1 MKKYRITSLSLIV
14 IILTNIVLFSSSL
27 VLAKPVGMNA
37 AINESNRIAKA
48 VEIKNAFMTC
58 FQLSDIKTHV
68 DEVSGVSE
76 YTNPGL
82 IASMNNNLFSGKTS
96 VSTTLDIERSINYS
110 NRNGKIFCSEEGTS
124 ESGEK
129 MNLTK
134 LFMQTFNI
142 GSIEKLFCKPD
153 GTSGLFFPHYS
164 YEFKEGSCGEMLK
177 SKNPE
182 FIKYYNPEASA
193 ADVDG
198 RSYINQIYE
207 DWAKRQKSGLAPE
220 IDQSKKGN
228 ESQTIKYAAAYKA
241 FRMGC
246 MKGGHEEDFV
256 EKRPNEDPAKYYDF
270 MIKRI
275 NDDGVLTNVYPYL
288 REDDPEKVGYSPS
301 GANSSNYYQAGN
313 NLTCR
318 KLADIINNTADDYL
332 KSIKVAKD
340 NTLNTPCNN
349 KEYKARAQEIIK
361 AYIDNQESEKR
372 DSSYIKGLV
381 PLTSPKSESKMQV
394 SKEEFDTLSKAIKED
409 NFYVDDGNGGK
420 KCLETQ
426 NLKPCNTAEMKDKAR
441 KVREYYEDRIYNKA
455 ETLSTEEDNEYKA
468 LVKAIDSDD
477 FTTTDSNGSKKCLE
491 TANFNTNVNLEDDVE
506 GEDSQISEETA
517 AEKQSYCQENGGFL
531 SWMLCPAIA
540 DGAATA
546 GGLLGSIT
554 ALTTVHTSIIEQ
566 FSKQD
571 SSIYKAWSA
580 FRNIANIGFVIMLL
594 VVVFSQVTNIGISN
608 YNIKK
613 ILPKLIITAILVNF
627 SYLIMGVLIDL
638 SQIVG
643 NGIGVLI
650 RSVAADG
657 MDVDASTRA
666 SATISTIAGAVIGV
680 AGAVGAGAAISGA
693 ITGVAGAASAGTI
706 VAGLVGGPAIIL
718 PVVMFIITSL
728 ISVFFGFIMLTI
740 RQAAI
745 IMVVVLAPLAM
756 VLYALPNTA
765 VITKKYFSIVKALL
779 MLYPMFI
786 FATSAGALASS
797 IIIGTSTDL
806 LMMIV
811 GGLLNVLPYFAIPS
825 MTSKSLAGLGAITGA
840 FDKMRGG
847 VLKGASM
854 AGGAIAASEFY
865 KNIKSNYAADQ
876 SVARAKRDLK
886 RFDKIKADKG
896 KLSIAQM
903 RRQATA
909 AGIVNNDSKL
919 RAGSDSAGRGALSNM
934 SGLGFENLKA
944 TAEKEF
950 REGEV
955 KNIMNK
961 LATDG
966 VDEGTMESDL
976 IKALKTGAK
985 YKDMTED
992 EKHANDIKIEALTRS
1007 LGATKTGRKKIS
1019 EIGDSGLSTSN
1030 RAFTQL
1036 ASAAVTLPG
1045 FADKQQIANRQFN
1058 EYLQDTSYKKNDDAE
1073 NSSLTAATRSKGLDK
1088 AYDDMTM
1095 DNFLK
1100 VGNADAKE
1108 ILDKKGKN
1116 ALDSVARQTASAAL
1130 NDPNLI
1136 SDFDKDKMSL
1146 VSAEMD
1152 NQRMSTINLKSGGTA
1167 QVFNPPSDFG
1177 KYTQI
1182 KDASGQIFYINDR
1195 GDIFNASTGK
1205 QIRNM

>member
-1 MKKYRITSLSLIV
+1 MKKYRIITLTLAIV
-14 IILTNIVLFSSSL
+14 ILSNIVLFSSS
-27 VLAKPVGMNA
+27 VVFAEKPVGMNA
-37 AINESNRIAKA
+37 AINDSNRIAKA
-48 VEIKNAFMTC
+48 VEIKNAFETC
-58 FQLSDIKTHV
+58 YTLSSLLTTD
-68 DEVSGVSE
+68 DESSGVS
-76 YTNPGL
+76 YMDPGL
-82 IASMNNNLFSGKTS
+82 VAKFNNNLFYGKTT
-96 VSTTLDIERSINYS
+96 VNTTLDIERSINYAD
-110 NRNGKIFCSEEGTS
+110 RNGKIYCSEEGVN
-124 ESGEK
+124 ENNEK

-142 GSIEKLFCKPD
+142 GSIQNLFCKSD
-153 GTSGLFFPHYS
+153 GSSGLFTPRIKY
-164 YEFKEGSCGEMLK
+164 GVNANISCREMLN
-177 SKNPE
+177 SKKPE
-182 FIKYYNPEASA
+182 FVKNDDPGSGNNA
-193 ADVDG
+193 G
-198 RSYINQIYE
+198 REYINAIYE
-207 DWAKRQKSGLAPE
+207 NWAKQQSSGLAPTSE
-220 IDQSKKGN
+220 DSKKGN
-228 ESQTIKYAAAYKA
+228 ETQTLKYAAAYKA

-246 MKGGHEEDFV
+246 MESGHDDDFV
-256 EKRPNEDPAKYYDF
+256 EKRPNDEPPKYYDF
-270 MIKRI
+270 TIKKI
-275 NDDGVLTNVYPYL
+275 NDDGTLVNVYPHL
-288 REDDPEKVGYSPS
+288 KSEDPNQVDHSPS
-301 GANSSNYYQAGN
+301 GSNKSNYRQAGN
-313 NLTCR
+313 NLTCK
-318 KLADIINNTADDYL
+318 KLADIINETADEYL
-332 KSIKVAKD
+332 KNIKTAKD
-340 NTLNTPCNN
+340 SVLNTPCNN
-349 KEYKARAQEIIK
+349 KEYKAKAQEIINV
-361 AYIDNQESEKR
+361 YIGNQEAEKR
-372 DSSYIKGLV
+372 SSSYINKALPQV
-381 PLTSPKSESKMQV
+381 APQSNPKMQV
-394 SKEEFDTLSKAIKED
+394 SKEEYDTLLKAVKED
-409 NFYVDDGNGGK
+409 NFYVDNGNGGK
-420 KCLETQ
+420 KCLETA
-426 NLKPCNTAEMKDKAR
+426 NLKPCNTAELKDKAR
-441 KVREYYEDRIYNKA
+441 KIRDYYEDRIYNKA
-455 ETLSTEEDNEYKA
+455 ETLSEEENAEYKS
-468 LVKAIDSDD
+468 LVKAINSDN
-477 FTTTDSNGSKKCLE
+477 FTVSDSNGNNKCLE

-506 GEDSQISEETA
+506 GEDSQISEETT

-638 SQIVG
+638 SQIAG
-643 NGIGVLI
+643 NGIGALI

-657 MDVDASTRA
+657 MDADASARA
-666 SATISTIAGAVIGV
+666 SATISTIAGLVT
-680 AGAVGAGAAISGA
+680 GAAGAGAIA
-693 ITGVAGAASAGTI
+693 
-706 VAGLVGGPAIIL
+706 AGLLSGPAIIL
-718 PVVMFIITSL
+718 PVVMFIVTSL

-765 VITKKYFSIVKALL
+765 AITKKYFSTVKALL

-797 IIIGTSTDL
+797 IIVGTSTDM
-806 LMMIV
+806 LMLIV

-840 FDKMRGG
+840 FDKIRGG
-847 VLKGASM
+847 ALKGASM
-854 AGGAIAASEFY
+854 AGGAFAASEFY
-865 KNIKSNYAADQ
+865 KNVKSNYAADQ

-886 RFDKIKADKG
+886 RFDKIKAG
-896 KLSIAQM
+896 GGELSTAQM

-950 REGEV
+950 RESEV

-961 LATDG
+961 LANDG
-966 VDEGTMESDL
+966 VDEATMESNL
-976 IKALKTGAK
+976 ISALKTGAK
-985 YKDMTED
+985 YEHMTED
-992 EKHANDIKIEALTRS
+992 EKHANDIKIEALTRA

-1058 EYLQDTSYKKNDDAE
+1058 EYLQNTSYKKDDDAE
-1073 NSSLTAATRSKGLDK
+1073 NSSLMAATRSAGLDK

-1100 VGNADAKE
+1100 VGNDDAVE
-1108 ILDKKGKN
+1108 ILGAKGDN
-1116 ALDSVARQTASAAL
+1116 SLDSVVRQTASAAL
-1130 NDPNLI
+1130 NDANLI
-1136 SDFDKDKMSL
+1136 ANFDKTKMTLVDK
-1146 VSAEMD
+1146 EM
-1152 NQRMSTINLKSGGTA
+1152 NKQRTSTINLRSGGTA

-1177 KYTQI
+1177 EYSQVKNGAGDIIYTN
-1182 KDASGQIFYINDR
+1182 KR
-1195 GDIFNASTGK
+1195 GDSFNASTG
-1205 QIRNM
+1205 QITKGV

>member
-1 MKKYRITSLSLIV
+1 MKNKKYRISLVALVSILILNLVLYTTSTVFALTNVTIISAPADKVEGLVNEAIEARTIMAAFKKCYEKAELAYTPGHKHNKHAAREQDRTRLSEIEKNKGNLFRDFNDIGLHGDDNSGHIKIRVGTLEKDFTGNFQDGKAYCDDSSSSNITKKFVDFFKPGGNVTDLFCNQKADGLFSHV
-14 IILTNIVLFSSSL
+14 IISGGHGLTSNKSLRAEKTDNCAEGIPNGAFQRNKTTGIPTLKSIYEKRMSGNVFAEKFENIEKDNVNANLDYLAALKAYNSDCVSGYEDKKTNQTVSFSVKIVDKDGKLSVKYPKSDFYGDGKDAE
-27 VLAKPVGMNA
+27 AKSFVYANNGGS
-37 AINESNRIAKA
+37 INKAKSC
-48 VEIKNAFMTC
+48 KD
-58 FQLSDIKTHV
+58 LSDILNKNAEIYAANFKTAKQDICGSPEMIQAV
-68 DEVSGVSE
+68 TDTVTEYSRREGAGAVLTADEKAE
-76 YTNPGL
+76 YTKL
-82 IASMNNNLFSGKTS
+82 
-96 VSTTLDIERSINYS
+96 S
-110 NRNGKIFCSEEGTS
+110 NA
-124 ESGEK
+124 
-129 MNLTK
+129 L
-134 LFMQTFNI
+134 
-142 GSIEKLFCKPD
+142 
-153 GTSGLFFPHYS
+153 
-164 YEFKEGSCGEMLK
+164 
-177 SKNPE
+177 
-182 FIKYYNPEASA
+182 
-193 ADVDG
+193 
-198 RSYINQIYE
+198 
-207 DWAKRQKSGLAPE
+207 QK
-220 IDQSKKGN
+220 K
-228 ESQTIKYAAAYKA
+228 
-241 FRMGC
+241 
-246 MKGGHEEDFV
+246 DFT
-256 EKRPNEDPAKYYDF
+256 E
-270 MIKRI
+270 
-275 NDDGVLTNVYPYL
+275 DDGNGGRKCIETKKIKVQEESACGSEKTKTQARGIVEGYEHQMYVLGETL
-288 REDDPEKVGYSPS
+288 SDAEKQEYETLQK
-301 GANSSNYYQAGN
+301 A
-313 NLTCR
+313 
-318 KLADIINNTADDYL
+318 LAD
-332 KSIKVAKD
+332 
-340 NTLNTPCNN
+340 N
-349 KEYKARAQEIIK
+349 KF
-361 AYIDNQESEKR
+361 
-372 DSSYIKGLV
+372 
-381 PLTSPKSESKMQV
+381 T
-394 SKEEFDTLSKAIKED
+394 
-409 NFYVDDGNGGK
+409 VDDGNGGE
-420 KCLETQ
+420 KCLETEHLE
-426 NLKPCNTAEMKDKAR
+426 NKIETGDSSTDDGTAD
-441 KVREYYEDRIYNKA
+441 
-455 ETLSTEEDNEYKA
+455 
-468 LVKAIDSDD
+468 
-477 FTTTDSNGSKKCLE
+477 
-491 TANFNTNVNLEDDVE
+491 
-506 GEDSQISEETA
+506 
-517 AEKQSYCQENGGFL
+517 EKQSYCQENGGFL

-546 GGLLGSIT
+546 GGLLGFIT
-554 ALTTVHTSIIEQ
+554 SLTTVHTSIIEQ

-638 SQIVG
+638 SQIAG
-643 NGIGVLI
+643 NGIGALI

-657 MDVDASTRA
+657 MDADASARA
-666 SATISTIAGAVIGV
+666 SATISAIAGAV
-680 AGAVGAGAAISGA
+680 
-693 ITGVAGAASAGTI
+693 TGVAGAAIGVAGVATGGAAI
-706 VAGLVGGPAIIL
+706 AGLVGGPAIIL
-718 PVVMFIITSL
+718 PVVLFIITSL

-765 VITKKYFSIVKALL
+765 VITKKYFSTVKALL

-847 VLKGASM
+847 ALKGVGM

-865 KNIKSNYAADQ
+865 KNVKSNFAADQ

-886 RFDKIKADKG
+886 RFDDIKAGGK

-950 REGEV
+950 RDGEV

-961 LATDG
+961 LASDG

-976 IKALKTGAK
+976 RKALGADYKT
-985 YKDMTED
+985 MTE
-992 EKHANDIKIEALTRS
+992 EGKHANDIKIEALTRA
-1007 LGATKTGRKKIS
+1007 LGATKTGRKTIS
-1019 EIGDSGLSTSN
+1019 NISNDASLSTSN

-1058 EYLQDTSYKKNDDAE
+1058 EYLQNTSYKKNDE
-1073 NSSLTAATRSKGLDK
+1073 GLSSSLISATRSKGLDK

-1100 VGNADAKE
+1100 VGNDDAVE
-1108 ILDKKGKN
+1108 ILGAKGAN
-1116 ALDSVARQTASAAL
+1116 SLDSVVSQTASAAL
-1130 NDPNLI
+1130 KDPNLI
-1136 SDFDKDKMSL
+1136 ANFDKTKMSL

-1195 GDIFNASTGK
+1195 GDVFNASTGK

>member
-1 MKKYRITSLSLIV
+1 MKKYRIITLTLAIV
-14 IILTNIVLFSSSL
+14 ILSNIVLFSSS
-27 VLAKPVGMNA
+27 VVFAEKPVGMNA
-37 AINESNRIAKA
+37 TINDSNRIAKA
-48 VEIKNAFMTC
+48 VEIKNAFETC
-58 FQLSDIKTHV
+58 YTLSSLLTTD
-68 DEVSGVSE
+68 DESSGVS
-76 YTNPGL
+76 YMDPGL
-82 IASMNNNLFSGKTS
+82 VAKFNNNLFYGKTT
-96 VSTTLDIERSINYS
+96 VNTTLDIERSINYAD
-110 NRNGKIFCSEEGTS
+110 RNGKIYCSEEGVN
-124 ESGEK
+124 ENNEK

-142 GSIEKLFCKPD
+142 GSIQNLFCKSD
-153 GTSGLFFPHYS
+153 GSSGLFTPRIKY
-164 YEFKEGSCGEMLK
+164 GVNANISCREMLN
-177 SKNPE
+177 SKKPE
-182 FIKYYNPEASA
+182 FVKNDDPGSGNNA
-193 ADVDG
+193 G
-198 RSYINQIYE
+198 REYINAIYE
-207 DWAKRQKSGLAPE
+207 NWAKQQSSGLAPTSE
-220 IDQSKKGN
+220 DSKKGN
-228 ESQTIKYAAAYKA
+228 ETQTLKYAAAYKA

-246 MKGGHEEDFV
+246 MESGHDDDFV
-256 EKRPNEDPAKYYDF
+256 EKRPNDEPPKYYDF
-270 MIKRI
+270 TIKKI
-275 NDDGVLTNVYPYL
+275 NDDGTLVNAYPHL
-288 REDDPEKVGYSPS
+288 KSEDPNQVDHSPS
-301 GANSSNYYQAGN
+301 GSNKSNYRQAGN
-313 NLTCR
+313 NLTCK
-318 KLADIINNTADDYL
+318 KLADIINETADEYL
-332 KSIKVAKD
+332 KNIKTAKD
-340 NTLNTPCNN
+340 SVLNTPCNN
-349 KEYKARAQEIIK
+349 KEYKAKAQEIINV
-361 AYIDNQESEKR
+361 YIGNQEAEKR
-372 DSSYIKGLV
+372 SSSYINKALPQV
-381 PLTSPKSESKMQV
+381 APQSNPKMQV
-394 SKEEFDTLSKAIKED
+394 SKEEYDTLLKAVKED
-409 NFYVDDGNGGK
+409 NFYVDNGNGGK
-420 KCLETQ
+420 KCLETA
-426 NLKPCNTAEMKDKAR
+426 NLKPCNTAELKDKAR
-441 KVREYYEDRIYNKA
+441 KIRDYYEDRIYNKA
-455 ETLSTEEDNEYKA
+455 ETLSEEENAEYKS
-468 LVKAIDSDD
+468 LVKAINSDN
-477 FTTTDSNGSKKCLE
+477 FTVSDSNGNNKCLE

-506 GEDSQISEETA
+506 GEDSQISEETT

-638 SQIVG
+638 SQIAG
-643 NGIGVLI
+643 NGIGALI

-657 MDVDASTRA
+657 MDADASARA
-666 SATISTIAGAVIGV
+666 SATISTIAGLVT
-680 AGAVGAGAAISGA
+680 GAAGAGAIA
-693 ITGVAGAASAGTI
+693 
-706 VAGLVGGPAIIL
+706 AGLLSGPAIIL
-718 PVVMFIITSL
+718 PVVMFIVTSL

-765 VITKKYFSIVKALL
+765 AITKKYFSTVKALL

-797 IIIGTSTDL
+797 IIVGTSTDM
-806 LMMIV
+806 LMLIV

-840 FDKMRGG
+840 FDKIRGG
-847 VLKGASM
+847 ALKGASM
-854 AGGAIAASEFY
+854 AGGAFAASEFY
-865 KNIKSNYAADQ
+865 KNVKSNYAADQ

-886 RFDKIKADKG
+886 RFDKIKAG
-896 KLSIAQM
+896 GGELSTAQM

-950 REGEV
+950 RESEV

-961 LATDG
+961 LANDG
-966 VDEGTMESDL
+966 VDEATMESNL
-976 IKALKTGAK
+976 ISALKTGAK
-985 YKDMTED
+985 YEHMTED
-992 EKHANDIKIEALTRS
+992 EKHANDIKIEALTRA

-1058 EYLQDTSYKKNDDAE
+1058 EYLQNTSYKKDDDAE
-1073 NSSLTAATRSKGLDK
+1073 NSSLMAATRSAGLDK

-1116 ALDSVARQTASAAL
+1116 ALDSVAKQTASAAL

-1146 VSAEMD
+1146 VSAEM
-1152 NQRMSTINLKSGGTA
+1152 NKQRTSTINLRSGGTA

-1177 KYTQI
+1177 EYSQAKNGAGDIIYTN
-1182 KDASGQIFYINDR
+1182 KR
-1195 GDIFNASTGK
+1195 GDIFNASTGDITK
-1205 QIRNM
+1205 GV